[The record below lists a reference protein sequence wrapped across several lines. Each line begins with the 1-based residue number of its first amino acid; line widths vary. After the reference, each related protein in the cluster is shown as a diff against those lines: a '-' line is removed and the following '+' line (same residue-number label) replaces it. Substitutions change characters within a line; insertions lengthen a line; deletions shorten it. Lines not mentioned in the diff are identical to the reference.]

1 MLVIEDEDLQ
11 NEIHQIINSFHGL
24 KKLLKKMNKIL
35 FNENNNNLIQ
45 SSLIKIIQY
54 NNLKWISNFRNC

>member
-24 KKLLKKMNKIL
+24 KKLLKKMNKT
-35 FNENNNNLIQ
+35 LIQ
-45 SSLIKIIQY
+45 
-54 NNLKWISNFRNC
+54 